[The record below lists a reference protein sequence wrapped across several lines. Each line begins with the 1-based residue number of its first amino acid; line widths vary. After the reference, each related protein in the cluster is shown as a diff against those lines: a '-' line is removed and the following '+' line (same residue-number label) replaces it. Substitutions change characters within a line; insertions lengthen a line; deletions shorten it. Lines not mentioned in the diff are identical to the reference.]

1 MSKEFEYVRPEEQ
14 LSDVIEKMGQLDLHE
29 ISVSPDGKKLIGV
42 VSYGTLLKR
51 RNVSITTKA
60 ESVMVMPQLIGPE
73 SSVTTVAEAFLSSGY
88 RQIPIVKGGSIQGT
102 VTRADLIKI
111 ILDIKELKNVKVR
124 DIMTADVR
132 TVRLDDPVE
141 LAIMNMKNL
150 DIRTLP
156 VIDKDGNL
164 SGIVGIKEVAAYNWK
179 EKKRETVGEIV
190 GNNTQVKVNVDSISI
205 PSVATISPDDDIG
218 KAVD

>member
-1 MSKEFEYVRPEEQ
+1 MNAQDLGGIKKREQLRSIIESKMLVDVMSKEFEYVRPEEQ

-111 ILDIKELKNVKVR
+111 ILDIKELK
-124 DIMTADVR
+124 
-132 TVRLDDPVE
+132 
-141 LAIMNMKNL
+141 
-150 DIRTLP
+150 
-156 VIDKDGNL
+156 
-164 SGIVGIKEVAAYNWK
+164 
-179 EKKRETVGEIV
+179 KREGTGHY
-190 GNNTQVKVNVDSISI
+190 DRRR
-205 PSVATISPDDDIG
+205 ADR
-218 KAVD
+218 